1 MFLFTNSTQ
10 SEREFKKTIPFRMAS
25 KRVNYLR
32 INLTKEIKDLC
43 TESCKTLMREIEE
56 YTNEW
61 NGIRCSWVGRINVIE
76 MSILPKDRQI

>member
-1 MFLFTNSTQ
+1 
-10 SEREFKKTIPFRMAS
+10 MAS

-61 NGIRCSWVGRINVIE
+61 NGIRCS
-76 MSILPKDRQI
+76 